1 MNKLIG
7 EKIAI
12 MSDKAQTTRNK
23 IMCVLTK
30 PDFQI
35 IFLDTPGIHKPHH
48 KLGEFMMKVAD
59 DSVKSVDVVAFVIDA
74 TKPKGEEE
82 EYILGQLKKVSVPVV
97 LIINKI
103 DKLHDKNALLNVI
116 DYYTKAGK
124 FSALVPVSAK
134 EDAEFPEL
142 LEELSKNLPESPN
155 LYPEDMLTDQPERV
169 LAAEMIREKLLLY
182 TREEIPHS
190 VAVEVDSF
198 KERDNGVVYIHATIF
213 VERDSQ
219 KGIVIGAKGS
229 MLKKIG
235 QAARL
240 DIEKLLSNPVYLE
253 LKVKVRPDWRNSD
266 KSLKE
271 FGYTVK

>member
-82 EYILGQLKKVSVPVV
+82 EYILGQLKKVPVPVV

-169 LAAEMIREKLLLY
+169 LAAEMIREKLLLF

>member
-82 EYILGQLKKVSVPVV
+82 EYILGQLKKVPVPVV

-169 LAAEMIREKLLLY
+169 LAAEMIREKLLLF

-198 KERDNGVVYIHATIF
+198 KERDNSVVYIHATIF

>member
-1 MNKLIG
+1 
-7 EKIAI
+7 
-12 MSDKAQTTRNK
+12 
-23 IMCVLTK
+23 
-30 PDFQI
+30 
-35 IFLDTPGIHKPHH
+35 
-48 KLGEFMMKVAD
+48 
-59 DSVKSVDVVAFVIDA
+59 
-74 TKPKGEEE
+74 
-82 EYILGQLKKVSVPVV
+82 
-97 LIINKI
+97 
-103 DKLHDKNALLNVI
+103 
-116 DYYTKAGK
+116 
-124 FSALVPVSAK
+124 
-134 EDAEFPEL
+134 
-142 LEELSKNLPESPN
+142 
-155 LYPEDMLTDQPERV
+155 V

>member
-103 DKLHDKNALLNVI
+103 DKLHDKNALLNII

-169 LAAEMIREKLLLY
+169 LAAEMIREKLLLF

>member
-271 FGYTVK
+271 FGYTVR